1 MKIDSMQRNYKRKEK
16 KRHLVPVGITNREW
30 RCNMWQR
37 LRPGLEPPLLPV
49 GRSPR
54 SITVERTRTKA
65 GPLVSVGKPG
75 LEGVS
80 RPGLKSTPALVVK
93 IQYPIGPS
101 YRLHI
106 YVTQIFDQ
114 VAYENEPAP
123 DDRACH
129 LQ

>member
-1 MKIDSMQRNYKRKEK
+1 MPTGSRGALPWALPGAPFSPGWYKQLGLKGP
-16 KRHLVPVGITNREW
+16 HSIPVN
-30 RCNMWQR
+30 
-37 LRPGLEPPLLPV
+37 RPG
-49 GRSPR
+49 
-54 SITVERTRTKA
+54 TKRRA
-65 GPLVSVGKPG
+65 FSHGLVVSVGKPG

-80 RPGLKSTPALVVK
+80 QLGLKPTPALVVK